1 MFLHK
6 MNRIEKRISGTRPG
20 APVCNP
26 GKPNNN
32 VGMLGGYS
40 YLSNRQPQLTNKK
53 RSQPISRN
61 NTRQING
68 VAILKNQGDRL
79 KRLENK
85 LEQIEKNQ
93 AIASSNIDLI
103 NDKTT
108 TKIELMN
115 GSYKKQMVVMKNYIQ
130 ELELKITELESNKP
144 VIVKAVKK
152 TTPNQENIS
161 LEIVEKN

>member
-1 MFLHK
+1 
-6 MNRIEKRISGTRPG
+6 MNRIERRTSGTRPG
-20 APVCNP
+20 AAVCNP
-26 GKPNNN
+26 GKPTRKT
-32 VGMLGGYS
+32 GMLGGS
-40 YLSNRQPQLTNKK
+40 YLYQRQSRQI
-53 RSQPISRN
+53 SHQISRN
-61 NTRQING
+61 ITQING
-68 VAILKNQGDRL
+68 IKDLQNQGDRL

-161 LEIVEKN
+161 LEILEKN